1 MLDYRNHWGLL
12 DLPFDLAGGRQIFL
26 SSAHRRLIADL
37 TSLMASSPVLIRL
50 EASRN
55 SGLTTLLSYLAQM
68 KGLGHHAI
76 HAIASRDSQEF
87 TAETIAPLLGAVEI
101 CQKSG
106 QKDLLN
112 LAVSVIES
120 DFRKGISTIW
130 MLDRPD
136 SSLLKFAMDLAGE
149 CDGLSLILADTAE
162 SLDLRNH
169 FVSQQKMGQHDLC
182 IGRLSRPETQCFLRS
197 QILEVGG
204 TEGIFSDFASRLIHE
219 KTLGKIGLIQ
229 KLADQSM
236 QLAAA
241 LKRRQ
246 VTADVVADVA
256 EKSHV
261 RAA

>member
-1 MLDYRNHWGLL
+1 MDYRTHWGLL
-12 DLPFDLAGGRQIFL
+12 DRPFNLTGGRHMFL

-37 TSLMASSPVLIRL
+37 SSLMASSPVLIWL

-68 KGLGHHAI
+68 NGLGHHAI
-76 HAIASRDSQEF
+76 HAIASRESQEF
-87 TAETIAPLLGAVEI
+87 TRETIGSLLGAVEI
-101 CQKSG
+101 CQESG

-112 LAVSVIES
+112 LAVSAIES

-130 MLDRPD
+130 MLDRPG
-136 SSLLKFAMDLAGE
+136 SSLLNFTMDLAAE

-162 SLDLRNH
+162 SFDLLDH
-169 FVSQQKMGQHDLC
+169 SVSQQKMDQHNLC
-182 IGRLSRPETQCFLRS
+182 FGRLSRPETQHFLKS

-204 TEGIFSDFASRLIHE
+204 AAGIFSEFASRLIHE

-241 LKRRQ
+241 LKRRH
-246 VTADVVADVA
+246 VTADVVAYVV

>member
-1 MLDYRNHWGLL
+1 MLDYRTHWGLL

-76 HAIASRDSQEF
+76 HGIASRESQEF

-106 QKDLLN
+106 QKDLLT

-136 SSLLKFAMDLAGE
+136 TSLLKFAMDLAGE

>member
-76 HAIASRDSQEF
+76 HGIASRESQEF

-101 CQKSG
+101 CQKSS

-182 IGRLSRPETQCFLRS
+182 IGRLSRPETQSFLRS

-219 KTLGKIGLIQ
+219 KTSGKIGLIQ

>member
-37 TSLMASSPVLIRL
+37 TSLMASSPVLMRL

-55 SGLTTLLSYLAQM
+55 SGLTTLLGYLAQM

-76 HAIASRDSQEF
+76 HAIASRESQEF
-87 TAETIAPLLGAVEI
+87 TAEIIAPLLGAVEI
-101 CQKSG
+101 SQKSG

-149 CDGLSLILADTAE
+149 CDGLSLILADTVE
-162 SLDLRNH
+162 SLDLLDH
-169 FVSQQKMGQHDLC
+169 FVSQQKMGQRDLC